1 MGKAAVLT
9 VVTLFDY
16 LTFCGLEVLILVQV
30 SSAKFSLVFV
40 RMIKLLD
47 PVVTALASITFR
59 AYVTKLNVGANL

>member
-1 MGKAAVLT
+1 MGKTAVLT

-40 RMIKLLD
+40 RVIKLLY
-47 PVVTALASITFR
+47 PVVAPLASITFR